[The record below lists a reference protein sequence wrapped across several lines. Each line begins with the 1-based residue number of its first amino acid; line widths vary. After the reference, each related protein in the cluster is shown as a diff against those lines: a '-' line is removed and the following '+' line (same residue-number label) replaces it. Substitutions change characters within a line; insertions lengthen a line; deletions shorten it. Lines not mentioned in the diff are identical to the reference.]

1 MSKKIIYIIII
12 LIIILVLGIFARNL
26 INNKKNEENTIIQNS
41 YYNNYDNEEK
51 TDIEEK
57 NENMKMYL
65 KVNNRTL
72 TVLLEDNSSVDALI
86 EKLKQE
92 DITIDMSDYENFEKV
107 GKLGFDL
114 PRNDKQITTQ
124 PGDVVLYQGNS
135 ITIYYDTN
143 SWNFTKLGKI
153 ENVTQDELKE
163 ILGEGNVTVTFSLKN
178 LEEN

>member
-51 TDIEEK
+51 NDIEEK

-153 ENVTQDELKE
+153 EKVTQDELKE
-163 ILGEGNVTVTFSLKN
+163 ILGEGNVTVTFSLEN
-178 LEEN
+178 LKEN

>member
-12 LIIILVLGIFARNL
+12 LIIVIIVGILIRNL
-26 INNKKNEENTIIQNS
+26 IDDKKDEKNIITEKI
-41 YYNNYDNEEK
+41 YYNNDENEQRIDN
-51 TDIEEK
+51 EEK

-72 TVLLEDNSSVDALI
+72 TVLLENNSSTDALI

-92 DITIDMSDYENFEKV
+92 DITIDMRDYANFEKV
-107 GKLGFDL
+107 GELGFEL
-114 PRNDKQITTQ
+114 PRNDKEITTQ
-124 PGDVVLYQGNS
+124 AGDVILYQGNS

-153 ENVTQDELKE
+153 ENVTQDKLKE
-163 ILGEGNVTVTFSLKN
+163 ILGEGNVTVTLSLDIN
-178 LEEN
+178 